1 MWQNVWAAMIRL
13 DTRHLPRQVCCCVAV
28 APRCALRSRVQ
39 EAGEGTPENGNGLA
53 TDRQLVWPRQHTN
66 GRAETHTGQ
75 FRIRWA
81 TSNEAIPGKGRF
93 KLILHSS
100 VSGRWVADAADV
112 TGVSSGVSYQAEE
125 PRQFF
130 LIVESAGEDWNVSV
144 QEGEMGEV
152 D

>member
-1 MWQNVWAAMIRL
+1 VTAAMS
-13 DTRHLPRQVCCCVAV
+13 HLRIPRF
-28 APRCALRSRVQ
+28 
-39 EAGEGTPENGNGLA
+39 
-53 TDRQLVWPRQHTN
+53 RQLACLSAIVLASICAAGCKKPVKAPPKMEMGWRPIASWSGHGDIQTEEF
-66 GRAETHTGQ
+66 ETHTGQ
-75 FRIRWA
+75 FRIKWA
-81 TSNEAIPGKGRF
+81 TSNEAVPGKGKF

-112 TGVSSGVSYQAEE
+112 TGISSGVSYQAEE

-130 LIVESAGEDWNVSV
+130 LIVESSGEDWNVSV